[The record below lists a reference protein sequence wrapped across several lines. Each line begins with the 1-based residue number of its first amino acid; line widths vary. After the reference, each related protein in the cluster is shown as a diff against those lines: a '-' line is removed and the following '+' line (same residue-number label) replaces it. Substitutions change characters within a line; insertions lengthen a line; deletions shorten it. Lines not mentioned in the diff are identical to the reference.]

1 MRLLVVTPPQFGHVR
16 PALPL
21 ARALAAA
28 RHRVAWASGADAL
41 SRLADEP
48 VEAIV
53 CGPTSAQ
60 ARERLHACWP
70 DLDRLTPREHGPAMR
85 HRLFG
90 EVVVAAMAPALERC
104 LDDWRPDAVLHDPL
118 ALAVRPACRARGV
131 PSVEHAFGWP
141 LPPLPPRDGSASA
154 LVRRPG
160 APECAPGL
168 SIEIVPAAL
177 RGACAGPAREEI
189 ECRPVERRPP
199 DTALLPDPVR
209 DLAARTDAGPLVL
222 VSFGTA
228 FHGRSALRH
237 VAEMLARMPVR
248 SIVLGTDRAAL
259 GVPSSP
265 RQLCLPWLDQ
275 SAILPFCRAAVTHG
289 GAGTVLG
296 ALAHGCPL
304 VVLPQGADHHRNA
317 EAVVRAEAGCA
328 FEEPLDRAQL
338 RPALDRLLEGDGRPG
353 AEAAARAIAAMPAPA
368 AAAARLVEALGGGAA
383 RPR

>member
-118 ALAVRPACRARGV
+118 ALA
-131 PSVEHAFGWP
+131 
-141 LPPLPPRDGSASA
+141 
-154 LVRRPG
+154 
-160 APECAPGL
+160 
-168 SIEIVPAAL
+168 
-177 RGACAGPAREEI
+177 
-189 ECRPVERRPP
+189 
-199 DTALLPDPVR
+199 ALLQ
-209 DLAARTDAGPLVL
+209 
-222 VSFGTA
+222 
-228 FHGRSALRH
+228 
-237 VAEMLARMPVR
+237 
-248 SIVLGTDRAAL
+248 
-259 GVPSSP
+259 PS
-265 RQLCLPWLDQ
+265 L
-275 SAILPFCRAAVTHG
+275 FTFVTG
-289 GAGTVLG
+289 
-296 ALAHGCPL
+296 
-304 VVLPQGADHHRNA
+304 
-317 EAVVRAEAGCA
+317 EAVVDTSDGEQRGQTTLQHAATGC
-328 FEEPLDRAQL
+328 R
-338 RPALDRLLEGDGRPG
+338 
-353 AEAAARAIAAMPAPA
+353 IAAS
-368 AAAARLVEALGGGAA
+368 VNG
-383 RPR
+383 PRFRSLFLSRVMGD